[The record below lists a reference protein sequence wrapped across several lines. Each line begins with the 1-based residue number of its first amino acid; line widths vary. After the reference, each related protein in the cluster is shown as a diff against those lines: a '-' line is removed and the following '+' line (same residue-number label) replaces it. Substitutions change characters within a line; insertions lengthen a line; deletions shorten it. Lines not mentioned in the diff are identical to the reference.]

1 MLRVGDDAGIE
12 IRAETAVEDVEFSQA
27 VQQKDE
33 NRRKRTVGEI
43 AEGTSDDA
51 SRITA
56 KIEHT
61 KTLCTEV
68 ISGEV
73 SLDSIGNELDA
84 LVGLLSR
91 LDREGR
97 WEEELRLARCTAK
110 LLALA
115 KRWLDLLNWLRA
127 ALQAAEKLE
136 DSSGKAWAMHELGT
150 LHVAAGKHAEADR
163 LLTHARDLRERGG
176 ERRGVALTERNL
188 NVLCRTLRA
197 RLHDKQ
203 RERLLDKVARRP
215 IIALGAVAVLL
226 AVGGSGGAVIAR
238 SHGKGGSSQTTL
250 TTSSYGPHSDGHSA
264 TVNVSF
270 SPLEPHANEQV
281 TFRATATDRASHI
294 ALYKWDFGDGDPNER
309 KLATHSYRRPGTYK
323 VLFQVSDAQG
333 KTIGEASASINVLPV
348 ARPTPSSTEGPTAKF
363 LVHPALPLTEQQAS
377 FDAGESSAGTGSIVS
392 DEWDFGDGRS
402 ATGRSAS
409 HSYEHVGP
417 YRVKLTVTNSHGKT
431 GTVVHLVNVK
441 ESQGQTSKLTLSC
454 PKSLP
459 FGKVVSIAGSLSP
472 PQAEAPIQLTVSIP
486 TEERVQYKAV
496 TSPEGAFEVKIESS
510 GEGRWT
516 VLAESDASGTSKPT
530 SDTCAFTVEPKETA
544 PAVTTTTE

>member
-1 MLRVGDDAGIE
+1 MLRVGDDAGIK
-12 IRAETAVEDVEFSQA
+12 IRSETGVVEDVELSQA
-27 VQQKDE
+27 VQQADE
-33 NRRKRTVGEI
+33 HRRKRTVGEI
-43 AEGTSDDA
+43 AEGASDDA
-51 SRITA
+51 SQVTN

-115 KRWLDLLNWLRA
+115 RRWLDLLNWLRA

-136 DSSGKAWAMHELGT
+136 DPSGKAWAMHELGT
-150 LHVAAGKHAEADR
+150 LHLVVGKHAEADR
-163 LLTHARDLRERGG
+163 LLTRARDLRERCG

-197 RLHDKQ
+197 HLHEKQ

-215 IIALGAVAVLL
+215 IIALGAAAVML

-238 SHGKGGSSQTTL
+238 SHGKGGLSQTTL
-250 TTSSYGPHSDGHSA
+250 TTSSYGPHSDGRSA

-281 TFRATATDRASHI
+281 SFRATATDRTSRI
-294 ALYKWDFGDGDPNER
+294 ARYKWDFGDGDPRES
-309 KLATHSYRRPGTYK
+309 KLATHSYRRPGTYR

-333 KTIGEASASINVLPV
+333 KTIGEASASINVLAV
-348 ARPTPSSTEGPTAKF
+348 ARPIPSSRKGPTA
-363 LVHPALPLTEQQAS
+363 A
-377 FDAGESSAGTGSIVS
+377 
-392 DEWDFGDGRS
+392 
-402 ATGRSAS
+402 
-409 HSYEHVGP
+409 
-417 YRVKLTVTNSHGKT
+417 VTNSHGKT
-431 GTVVHLVNVK
+431 GTVVHIVNVK
-441 ESQGQTSKLTLSC
+441 EGQGQTPKLTLSC

-459 FGKVVSIAGSLSP
+459 FGGAISIAGSLSP
-472 PQAEAPIQLTVSIP
+472 PQAEAPIQLTVSTP
-486 TEERVQYKAV
+486 TGERVHHNAV
-496 TSPEGAFEVKIESS
+496 TSPEGAFEVKIKSS
-510 GEGRWT
+510 REGRWT
-516 VLAESDASGTSKPT
+516 VLAESEVSGASKPT
-530 SDTCAFTVEPKETA
+530 SDMCTFTVEPKETETN
-544 PAVTTTTE
+544 PAVTTTGG